1 MHELAIARSILD
13 IIAEEARAQGFCRVT
28 KIRLAIGALA
38 TVEPDA
44 LTFGFEAVSRGTE
57 ADGAALDIERPPGRG
72 RCARCGERWA
82 LRERGEACPAC
93 GGYRVLVTGGDELR
107 VIDLEVE

>member
-1 MHELAIARSILD
+1 MHEVAIARSILE
-13 IIAEEARAQGFCRVT
+13 IVAEEARAQGFSRVT

-44 LTFGFEAVSRGTE
+44 LAFGFEAVSRGTQAE
-57 ADGAALDIERPPGRG
+57 GAALDIERPPGR
-72 RCARCGERWA
+72 ARCEQCGARWA
-82 LRERGEACPAC
+82 LLQRGDACPAC
-93 GGYRVLVTGGDELR
+93 GGFDMTVTGGDELR